1 LLGKLIFEIP
11 NSIWSNIFNPL
22 GETAVNGVKNSE
34 TDAIHNDTRHAN
46 YDCSVLP
53 SADSAA
59 TENSGQRE
67 VVQQEIPCAKQ
78 EDSDLVIKLE
88 PGTLELHVAEITP
101 SYSSST
107 GKQHMFVLELSHGF
121 IFELL

>member
-1 LLGKLIFEIP
+1 M
-11 NSIWSNIFNPL
+11 
-22 GETAVNGVKNSE
+22 
-34 TDAIHNDTRHAN
+34 
-46 YDCSVLP
+46 LP

-59 TENSGQRE
+59 TENNGQRE
-67 VVQQEIPCAKQ
+67 VVRQEISCAKQ

-107 GKQHMFVLELSHGF
+107 SKQNMFVLELSHRF
-121 IFELL
+121 IFGLL